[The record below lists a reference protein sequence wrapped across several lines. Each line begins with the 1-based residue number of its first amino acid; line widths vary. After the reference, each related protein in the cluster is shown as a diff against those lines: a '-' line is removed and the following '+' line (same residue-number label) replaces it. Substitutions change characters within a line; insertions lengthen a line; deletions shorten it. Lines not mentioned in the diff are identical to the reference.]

1 MRHLYQK
8 VSLQKGHHVMMKD
21 NIQEGLTRGQ
31 EQIFKGYVSKA
42 LALLDDV
49 HCNWALCTGSTLFRL
64 DLNLT
69 LIATDTCAGHNAK
82 LSKHNTKKCEMCVQ
96 MRCKLF
102 FH

>member
-1 MRHLYQK
+1 
-8 VSLQKGHHVMMKD
+8 MMKD

-49 HCNWALCTGSTLFRL
+49 HCKWALYTGSTWFRL

-69 LIATDTCAGHNAK
+69 FIATDTCAGHNAK
-82 LSKHNTKKCEMCVQ
+82 LSKHNTKKMPGC
-96 MRCKLF
+96 
-102 FH
+102 

>member
-1 MRHLYQK
+1 MDHIKCYYVQHRYQQ

-64 DLNLT
+64 YRILT
-69 LIATDTCAGHNAK
+69 FKSIGACAGHNTK
-82 LSKHNTKKCEMCVQ
+82 LSKHNTKKIPGY
-96 MRCKLF
+96 
-102 FH
+102 